1 MTDSSTNKS
10 TSKHVAY
17 FSRLK
22 ALACL
27 AVVIL
32 HTFYAADAF
41 AVSSGQ
47 HMLAISIRNL
57 MMWSVPCFVMV
68 TGALLFDPKRNVT
81 IGKIFKKYL
90 PRVVLALVF
99 FSFAFAIF
107 DAILL
112 KRPIGGAFA
121 TGFNAIV
128 YGTGWKHMW
137 YLYLIIGIYLVLPF
151 YRMVTRSATDTEI
164 KYLLAV
170 LFVFQAVIP
179 VCQSIL
185 NVTLPFYIPFFTI
198 YPLFLLAGYAIHNDI
213 LKIKMWVSILF
224 VAVGVASVLGMTYLS
239 VYKGNAAANA
249 MVTAYS
255 FPGIVLFSLGVFA
268 IYKECGKKPC
278 KSDVFMTI
286 IDKNSFGIYL
296 MHMAVLKV
304 FAIKV
309 RPAIFV
315 NPAWMIIEILAA
327 FIIPF
332 IMVSA
337 YYFICKV
344 LCKGVKACR
353 R

>member
-1 MTDSSTNKS
+1 MDALVTMDSSTNKRV
-10 TSKHVAY
+10 TY

-41 AVSSGQ
+41 ATTVGQ

-81 IGKIFKKYL
+81 ISKIFRKYL
-90 PRVVLALVF
+90 PRVVIALVF

-107 DAILL
+107 DAVLL
-112 KRPIGGAFA
+112 KKPVADAFA

-151 YRMVTRSATDTEI
+151 YRMVTRSATDIEI
-164 KYLLAV
+164 RYLVGV

-179 VCQSIL
+179 VIQAVL

-198 YPLFLLAGYAIHNDI
+198 YPLFLMAGYAIHNDI
-213 LKIKMWVSILF
+213 IKIKMWIAIVF
-224 VAVGVASVLGMTYLS
+224 VVVGVASVLGMTYLS
-239 VYKGNAAANA
+239 VYKGNAVANTL
-249 MVTAYS
+249 VTAYS
-255 FPGIVLFSLGVFA
+255 FPGIVFFSCGAFA
-268 IYKECGKKPC
+268 IYKKCGEKPC
-278 KSDVFMTI
+278 KSDVLMTI

-309 RPAIFV
+309 RPDIFGKPDWMAIEVVASFV
-315 NPAWMIIEILAA
+315 
-327 FIIPF
+327 IPF
-332 IMVSA
+332 ILMIIYS
-337 YYFICKV
+337 FIAKSVKKV
-344 LCKGVKACR
+344 VKAS
-353 R
+353 

>member
-1 MTDSSTNKS
+1 MDALVTMDSSTNKRV
-10 TSKHVAY
+10 TY

-41 AVSSGQ
+41 ATTVGQ

-81 IGKIFKKYL
+81 ISKIFRKYL
-90 PRVVLALVF
+90 PRVVIALVF

-107 DAILL
+107 DAVLL
-112 KRPIGGAFA
+112 KKPVADAFA

-151 YRMVTRSATDTEI
+151 YRMVTRSATDIEI
-164 KYLLAV
+164 RYLVGV

-179 VCQSIL
+179 VIQAVL

-198 YPLFLLAGYAIHNDI
+198 YPLFLMAGYAIHNDI
-213 LKIKMWVSILF
+213 IKIKMWIAIVF
-224 VAVGVASVLGMTYLS
+224 VVVGVASVLGMTYLS
-239 VYKGNAAANA
+239 VYKGNAVANTL
-249 MVTAYS
+249 VTAYS
-255 FPGIVLFSLGVFA
+255 FPGIVLFSCGAFA
-268 IYKECGKKPC
+268 IYKKCGEKPC
-278 KSDVFMTI
+278 KSDVLMTI

-315 NPAWMIIEILAA
+315 NPAWMIVEILAA

-332 IMVSA
+332 IIVST
-337 YYFICKV
+337 YRFICKV
-344 LCKGVKACR
+344 ICKGVKACR
-353 R
+353 